1 MSNPIPRNKMFA
13 TPASYDELAEMLES
27 IGSAEEKRMAWLGAM
42 LALNLANDLIE
53 KQLEV
58 LAKEPV

>member
-1 MSNPIPRNKMFA
+1 MFA